1 MEAPPSAAPLQST
14 PPIQP
19 SPIDINSIK
28 TKLLKQ
34 NITPTPKIIHTLTK
48 KHRLKTLRK
57 THKNPIFNQEP
68 DQELAHKAYFQ
79 EIKKEYKNF
88 KKETVFGKPWER
100 LERNEL
106 RELSSF
112 GDGESVGENLK
123 FEHLRELGDFIEGE
137 REKFRWLLD
146 DDVEEF
152 EDKGWGLVD
161 GRKEKWVRPKRP
173 EAEAMRFLVDK
184 LSDMK
189 LTVKD
194 YKFGRMM
201 KQSELLF
208 TELQLVKILQML
220 GDRGQWSHALS
231 VVEWVYNSKDHKQ
244 YKSRYVYTKLLAV
257 LGRARRPYDALQIF
271 NLMCGDYHIY
281 PDMAAYH
288 SIAVTLG
295 QAGYLKDLVSIVE
308 RMKQKPSRK
317 IKNMRWKN
325 WDPVRQPDVVVYN
338 AILNACVTSRQWKGV
353 SWVIEEMR
361 KGGLKPN
368 GATFGLAMEVML
380 QSKKYDLVHEY
391 FWKMKRSG
399 EAMKALTYKVLVR
412 AFREEG
418 KVNEAVQAVR
428 EMEQRGLVGAALVY
442 YELACCLC
450 TNGRWLEAMEEI
462 EKLKKLPRTKSLEVT
477 FTGMILSAKDGG
489 YIDHCICIFERS
501 KEHCDPGIGI
511 INAMLKIYGQND
523 MFLEARELF
532 ENITRTVPGSDACP
546 SNHSSFLKPDTYAY
560 SAMLEASAAAL
571 QWEYFENVY
580 KEMVLCGYQLD
591 QNKHAHLLVKAS
603 RNGKCDLLEHAFDT
617 ILGAGEIPHLSFFTE
632 MVCQASAQRDYER
645 AVAIVNTLAYAPFQ
659 VSEMQWKRLF
669 EDNVERINEDILKEL
684 FDSLCHHE
692 LTEEVSVSNLIRV
705 LQFLCGTS
713 NATSNLNFVR
723 HGEETI
729 SESLPE
735 DYRNRFKVDVN
746 DNAVTNDVPSDDIEE
761 STDPE
766 LVPEHKNVGFQC
778 NGMDKHNTVDAS
790 SDFAYG
796 ENVDTLL
803 DKNSKG
809 EELGD
814 SNLYHML
821 DHNFPE
827 TEFGDSQR
835 SDVPSANEILQKWKE
850 SRKKDGILFSFQL
863 FDQV

>member
-1 MEAPPSAAPLQST
+1 M
-14 PPIQP
+14 
-19 SPIDINSIK
+19 
-28 TKLLKQ
+28 
-34 NITPTPKIIHTLTK
+34 
-48 KHRLKTLRK
+48 RK
-57 THKNPIFNQEP
+57 DEGRG
-68 DQELAHKAYFQ
+68 
-79 EIKKEYKNF
+79 
-88 KKETVFGKPWER
+88 VCGKPWER

-112 GDGESVGENLK
+112 SKGERVGEKLK
-123 FEHLRELGDFIEGE
+123 VEHLRELGEFIQGE
-137 REKFRWLLD
+137 RDKFKWLLD

-152 EDKGWGLVD
+152 EGLGLGD
-161 GRKEKWVRPKRP
+161 GRKGKWVRPKRP
-173 EAEAMRFLVDK
+173 GGDSEAMRFLVDK
-184 LSDMK
+184 LSDTK

-194 YKFGRMM
+194 WKFGRMM

-208 TELQLVKILQML
+208 TEVQLVKILGML

-257 LGRARRPYDALQIF
+257 LGKARRPDDALQIF

-295 QAGYLKDLVSIVE
+295 QAGYLKELVSIVE

-325 WDPVRQPDVVVYN
+325 WDPVRQPDVVVFN
-338 AILNACVTSRQWKGV
+338 AILNACVASRQWKGV
-353 SWVIEEMR
+353 SWVFEEMR

-399 EAMKALTYKVLVR
+399 EAIKALTYKVLVR

-462 EKLKKLPRTKSLEVT
+462 EKLKKLHRTKSLEVT

-532 ENITRTVPGSDACP
+532 EDIKRTALGSANFP
-546 SNHSSFLKPDTYAY
+546 SNHSSSLKPDTYTY

-580 KEMVLCGYQLD
+580 KEMVLCGYQVD

-603 RNGKCDLLEHAFDT
+603 RNGKCDVLEHAFDT

-645 AVAIVNTLAYAPFQ
+645 AVVIVNTLAYAPFQ

-669 EDNVERINEDILKEL
+669 EDNVERINGDILKEL
-684 FDSLCHHE
+684 FDSLCHHQ
-692 LTEEVSVSNLIRV
+692 LKEEVSVSNLIRV
-705 LQFLCGTS
+705 LQSLCGTT
-713 NATSNLNFVR
+713 NTTSKLNCIHR
-723 HGEETI
+723 GEETI
-729 SESLPE
+729 GDTLSE
-735 DYRNRFKVDVN
+735 DYRNRFKVDSNVQLLTVPAN
-746 DNAVTNDVPSDDIEE
+746 ATRLSSPDNLQFNENAVTSDVPSDDIEE

-766 LVPEHKNVGFQC
+766 FVSEHKNVGSQW
-778 NGMDKHNTVDAS
+778 NRMDKHNNVDGFV
-790 SDFAYG
+790 SDFANR
-796 ENVDTLL
+796 ENVGILL
-803 DKNSKG
+803 DKNS
-809 EELGD
+809 ECDELGD

-821 DHNFPE
+821 DHNFPA

-835 SDVPSANEILQKWKE
+835 SDVPSANEILQNWKE